1 MEKGRPVKG
10 TYKFLTGL
18 NAFVQT
24 ELSSFIDTS
33 V

>member
-10 TYKFLTGL
+10 TDTFLTGL

-24 ELSSFIDTS
+24 ELSSFIVYS